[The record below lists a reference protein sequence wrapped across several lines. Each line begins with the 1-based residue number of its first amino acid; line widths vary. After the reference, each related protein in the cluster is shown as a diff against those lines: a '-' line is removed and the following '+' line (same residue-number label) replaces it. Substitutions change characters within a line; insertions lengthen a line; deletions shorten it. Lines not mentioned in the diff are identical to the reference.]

1 MTQTVRTV
9 NIRGKD
15 YVDVAERVRLCN
27 ADQGFSMIGQERY
40 SIGERHFFSVT
51 IIVKDKQYIG
61 DAEIKFAAPKN
72 SPDGTNPVECAQ
84 TSALGRAL
92 GFAGYGTLE
101 SIASADEV
109 LAAISAQEHPTVQTA
124 SNGQPQERRVVD
136 AAQNIRALPAPQP
149 EITNLADQPI
159 NSGQMDAIRLL
170 CKNLGRNVP
179 DGVQQLDFLK
189 AKGLI
194 QTLTSEWNVARQKQ
208 QSNRAAGAK

>member
-109 LAAISAQEHPTVQTA
+109 LAALAAQENTTVQTSNNAQVQSA
-124 SNGQPQERRVVD
+124 SRQPSVKVE
-136 AAQNIRALPAPQP
+136 P

-170 CKNLGRNVP
+170 CKNLGRTVP